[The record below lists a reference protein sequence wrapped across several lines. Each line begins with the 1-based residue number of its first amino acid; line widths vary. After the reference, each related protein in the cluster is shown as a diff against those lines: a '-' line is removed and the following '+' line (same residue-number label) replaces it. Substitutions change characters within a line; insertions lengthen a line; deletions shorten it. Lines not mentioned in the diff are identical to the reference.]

1 MMAEKEVFFAGGCF
15 WGLEKFLSLIQGVM
29 STEVGYLNGGMED
42 VGYKEVC
49 AGSGHAE
56 VVRVVFDDDALSLS
70 GLVEQFFS
78 VIDPFSLNR
87 QGNDIEKD
95 DLVYSVNEWD
105 NYAVEEAIQIVDKIG
120 GSVTV
125 ASVGSEEE
133 EEVLR
138 RQMAMGANK
147 GVLLSDAMMLLAQH
161 KRFGKVDPRQVEEKH
176 NLEQASSR
184 TSLNDA
190 CLGAIRDNTIR
201 QTLDKFSPPHPAYLW
216 RSGG

>member
-87 QGNDIEKD
+87 QGNDRGIQ
-95 DLVYSVNEWD
+95 YRSGI
-105 NYAVEEAIQIVDKIG
+105 YARD
-120 GSVTV
+120 
-125 ASVGSEEE
+125 
-133 EEVLR
+133 
-138 RQMAMGANK
+138 
-147 GVLLSDAMMLLAQH
+147 GVLLEEIQGIVRELEVRLGSPSVVEVKPVLTYCRAEDYHQEYLEKNPGGYCH
-161 KRFGKVDPRQVEEKH
+161 IGFGDFERARGYVDPNRRK
-176 NLEQASSR
+176 
-184 TSLNDA
+184 
-190 CLGAIRDNTIR
+190 
-201 QTLDKFSPPHPAYLW
+201 
-216 RSGG
+216 